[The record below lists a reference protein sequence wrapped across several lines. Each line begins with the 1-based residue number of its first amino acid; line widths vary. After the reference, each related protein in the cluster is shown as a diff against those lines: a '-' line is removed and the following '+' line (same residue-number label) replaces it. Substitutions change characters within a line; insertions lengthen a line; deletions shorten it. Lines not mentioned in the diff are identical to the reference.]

1 MPSFQHQDSLVTS
14 QLPDESV
21 IRGGHDKARTQCSKP
36 LLYSGSLDH
45 FTHED
50 LTPVIGREIRGLQ
63 VVDLLENV
71 ESDRAIKDLA
81 ILGWSTKHLDE
92 ILLIF

>member
-1 MPSFQHQDSLVTS
+1 MVTS
-14 QLPDESV
+14 QLPEENL
-21 IRGGHDKARTQCSKP
+21 IRGGHDKSRTQCSKP
-36 LLYSGSLDH
+36 LVYSGSLDH

-63 VVDLLENV
+63 IVDLLDNA

-81 ILGWSTKHLDE
+81 ILGWSTRHLLE